1 MTWSTLHDEH
11 NYYPLAPESVVINK
25 VRKLVPHLNNRT
37 KYTLHYDNL
46 KLYQAMGMK
55 ITKVRRIIGFRQSPW
70 PKPYINL
77 NTALRTKAKTESE
90 KDFFNLVINSV
101 FGKTMD
107 NIRKRVDVRLVTSE
121 KQALRLVAKPN
132 FDRRVVFKEN
142 LVAVHMKKTKLR
154 FDKPIYLGDCILD
167 ISKILM
173 YNFHYGL
180 IRKTFG
186 DNAQL
191 LFTDTDS
198 LAYEI

>member
-1 MTWSTLHDEH
+1 
-11 NYYPLAPESVVINK
+11 
-25 VRKLVPHLNNRT
+25 
-37 KYTLHYDNL
+37 
-46 KLYQAMGMK
+46 MGMK
-55 ITKVRRIIGFRQSPW
+55 ITKVHRIIGFRQSPW
-70 PKPYINL
+70 LKLNIDL

-90 KDFFNLVINSV
+90 KDFFKLMINSV
-101 FGKTMD
+101 FGKIME
-107 NIRKRVDVRLVTSE
+107 NIRKRLHVKLVTSE

-142 LVAVHMKKTKLR
+142 LVAVHMKKTKIR